1 MEAERQL
8 TDLISDIELAELP
21 PNDQSALLMQTAII
35 AQLDFSICFKF
46 ILIVSI
52 LNFMVPLIFID
63 FYYGIKVIESNQYM
77 QWELYFYCNGIIN
90 SLLTFIAIIA
100 IHSTSDINRCITIL
114 LLMSSLIICSFHVI
128 WIVFILK
135 SLIDAQ

>member
-1 MEAERQL
+1 MEERR
-8 TDLISDIELAELP
+8 DIEMSELQ
-21 PNDQSALLMQTAII
+21 PNDQESLLMQTAII

-46 ILIVSI
+46 TLIVSI

-63 FYYGIKVIESNQYM
+63 FYYGIKVIESNKYM

-114 LLMSSLIICSFHVI
+114 LLMASLIICSFHVI
-128 WIVFILK
+128 WIILIVK
-135 SLIDAQ
+135 GLIDAQ

>member
-1 MEAERQL
+1 MEERR
-8 TDLISDIELAELP
+8 DIEMSELQ
-21 PNDQSALLMQTAII
+21 PNDQESLLMQTAII

-46 ILIVSI
+46 TLIVSI

-114 LLMSSLIICSFHVI
+114 LLMASLIICSFHVI
-128 WIVFILK
+128 WIILIVK
-135 SLIDAQ
+135 GLIDAQ

>member
-1 MEAERQL
+1 MEVEGQS
-8 TDLISDIELAELP
+8 TNLIPDIELAELP

-100 IHSTSDINRCITIL
+100 IHSTSDINRCIAIL

-135 SLIDAQ
+135 SLIDTQ

>member
-1 MEAERQL
+1 MEVERQS
-8 TDLISDIELAELP
+8 DSIPDIELAELSL
-21 PNDQSALLMQTAII
+21 NDQSALLMQTDII

-90 SLLTFIAIIA
+90 SLLTFIAIGSIA
-100 IHSTSDINRCITIL
+100 SASDINKCITIL

-128 WIVFILK
+128 WIMLIVK

>member
-1 MEAERQL
+1 
-8 TDLISDIELAELP
+8 
-21 PNDQSALLMQTAII
+21 
-35 AQLDFSICFKF
+35 
-46 ILIVSI
+46 
-52 LNFMVPLIFID
+52 MVPLIFID

-100 IHSTSDINRCITIL
+100 IHSTSDINKCITIL
-114 LLMSSLIICSFHVI
+114 LLMYSLIICSFHVI
-128 WIVFILK
+128 WIMLIVK

>member
-1 MEAERQL
+1 MEVERQS
-8 TDLISDIELAELP
+8 DSIPDIELAELSL
-21 PNDQSALLMQTAII
+21 NDQSALLMQTDII

-114 LLMSSLIICSFHVI
+114 LLMSSLIIVSFHVI
-128 WIVFILK
+128 WIV
-135 SLIDAQ
+135 LIFKYF

>member
-21 PNDQSALLMQTAII
+21 PNDQAALLMQSSII

-114 LLMSSLIICSFHVI
+114 LLMSSLIIVSFHVI
-128 WIVFILK
+128 WIVLIVK
-135 SLIDAQ
+135 GLIDAQ

>member
-1 MEAERQL
+1 MEERR
-8 TDLISDIELAELP
+8 DIEMSELQ
-21 PNDQSALLMQTAII
+21 PNDQESLLMQTAII

-46 ILIVSI
+46 TLIVSI

-63 FYYGIKVIESNQYM
+63 FYYGIKVIESNKYM

-114 LLMSSLIICSFHVI
+114 LLMASLIICSFHVI
-128 WIVFILK
+128 WVILIVK
-135 SLIDAQ
+135 GLIDAQ

>member
-1 MEAERQL
+1 MEAERQS
-8 TDLISDIELAELP
+8 DSIPDIELAELP

-52 LNFMVPLIFID
+52 LNFMIPLIFID

-114 LLMSSLIICSFHVI
+114 ILMSSLIICSFHVI
-128 WIVFILK
+128 WIILIVK
-135 SLIDAQ
+135 GLIDAQ

>member
-8 TDLISDIELAELP
+8 TDLIPDIELAELTT
-21 PNDQSALLMQTAII
+21 NDQSALLMQTAII

-52 LNFMVPLIFID
+52 LNFMIPLIFID

-114 LLMSSLIICSFHVI
+114 ILMSSLIICSFHVI
-128 WIVFILK
+128 WIILIVK
-135 SLIDAQ
+135 GLIDAQ